1 MTEKANIR
9 QSTLNVEPW
18 KRGRRK
24 SYERRQEN
32 GGREWDI
39 RQERKRI
46 MMRETQREGYGEPQK
61 SPEHIENHY
70 RGEAV
75 AVAGAYP

>member
-1 MTEKANIR
+1 MTGKANIR

-32 GGREWDI
+32 GGWEWDI

-46 MMRETQREGYGEPQK
+46 MMHETRRKEFK
-61 SPEHIENHY
+61 SLTSLLNILRTTIE
-70 RGEAV
+70 AKQ
-75 AVAGAYP
+75 